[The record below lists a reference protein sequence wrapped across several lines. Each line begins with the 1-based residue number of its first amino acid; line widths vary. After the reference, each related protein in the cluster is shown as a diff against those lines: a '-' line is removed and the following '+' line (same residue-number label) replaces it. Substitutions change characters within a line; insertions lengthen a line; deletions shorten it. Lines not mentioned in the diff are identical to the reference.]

1 MKPLEPLVK
10 RAKGMVE
17 LWEKE
22 FLAYEIETI
31 VADLGVKIRGIKGT
45 LKVSMRKKV

>member
-10 RAKGMVE
+10 RAKGMVK

-22 FLAYEIETI
+22 FPTYEIETI
-31 VADLGVKIRGIKGT
+31 VADLEVKIRGIKGT
-45 LKVSMRKKV
+45 LKISMKKKV